1 MFSLFPER
9 PVAVRALRP
18 GDAAGV
24 AALHGASFRH
34 GWSVSEIEAMLRDRA
49 VTGHAIGAGSRLD
62 GFALS
67 RRAADEAE
75 ILTIA
80 VSPKRQG
87 KGLGRKLLEAH
98 LGGLAAAGVRA
109 VFLEVEEGNTPAIA
123 LYRRLGFG
131 QVGMR
136 KSYYRRSD
144 GTAANAL
151 VLRLS
156 LE

>member
-9 PVAVRALRP
+9 PVAVRVLRP
-18 GDAAGV
+18 ADAAGV
-24 AALHGASFRH
+24 AALHSASFRH
-34 GWSVSEIEAMLRDRA
+34 GWSIAEIEAMLRDRA

-80 VSPKRQG
+80 VAARRQG
-87 KGLGRKLLEAH
+87 RGLGRKLLEAH
-98 LGGLAAAGVRA
+98 LGGLAAAGARA

-123 LYRRLGFG
+123 LYRRHGFG
-131 QVGMR
+131 QVGLR
-136 KSYYRRSD
+136 KSYYRRAD
-144 GTAANAL
+144 GSAANAL
-151 VLRLS
+151 VLRLA